1 MNKPIWTA
9 ALLGTPH
16 TKKNSQRILAGR
28 YGGRY
33 IAPSK
38 KYTEYEQAAC
48 TRSGGPGG
56 PSTSR

>member
-1 MNKPIWTA
+1 MNKPIWTS

-38 KYTEYEQAAC
+38 KYTCPFCGERMADN
-48 TRSGGPGG
+48 P
-56 PSTSR
+56 

>member
-38 KYTEYEQAAC
+38 KYTEYEQAC
-48 TRSGGPGG
+48 LYQIRRPGG
-56 PSTSR
+56 PLTSR

>member
-1 MNKPIWTA
+1 MNKPIWIA

-33 IAPSK
+33 IFCGERMADKP
-38 KYTEYEQAAC
+38 
-48 TRSGGPGG
+48 
-56 PSTSR
+56 